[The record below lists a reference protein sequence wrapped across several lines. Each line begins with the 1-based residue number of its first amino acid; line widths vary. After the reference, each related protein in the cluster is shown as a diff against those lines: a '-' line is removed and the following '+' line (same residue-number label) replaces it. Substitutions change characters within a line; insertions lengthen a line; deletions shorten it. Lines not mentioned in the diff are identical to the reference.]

1 MYLNEDLVA
10 RRIDSDFEQYFFV
23 QIKLFKETL

>member
-1 MYLNEDLVA
+1 MYLNEGLVA